1 MYKMKERSCNCCKVH
16 EFGPR
21 TVSNSGWRS
30 PVCSVCKVINFRLNS
45 NLTPFYNDLEFK
57 LKCKLVVCLFL
68 ISILLTF
75 DYSS

>member
-1 MYKMKERSCNCCKVH
+1 MNLAQGRYPIVDEGLLRVQ
-16 EFGPR
+16 
-21 TVSNSGWRS
+21 
-30 PVCSVCKVINFRLNS
+30 CKVINFRLNS
-45 NLTPFYNDLEFK
+45 NLTPFYNDLKFK